1 MQGGFYPRRHWGTE
15 VLQPSRGVGT
25 EPESEWGNLG
35 GTKQHHDR
43 HLAVFVICPQTS
55 PLTLQR
61 SGFSIFPTPQFFP
74 FWLSFFFPPFM
85 AWGIKSR
92 GCHMVGKYSA
102 LGHLH
107 SSSFCHFSMVL
118 PVITVLWREDPWG
131 RLSANPPRISIWH
144 FELFIY
150 SEVLF
155 FFFFEIYFQDLER
168 WFSDFKIMLLYRTQ
182 VQFSSPIWWLIT
194 IQSIQ

>member
-1 MQGGFYPRRHWGTE
+1 MQGGFYPGRHWGTE
-15 VLQPSRGVGT
+15 VLQPSLGVGT
-25 EPESEWGNLG
+25 DPEFEWGNLG

-61 SGFSIFPTPQFFP
+61 SGCSIFPTPQFFP
-74 FWLSFFFPPFM
+74 FWLSFFLPPFL
-85 AWGIKSR
+85 ARGIKSR

-118 PVITVLWREDPWG
+118 PVITVLRREDPWG
-131 RLSANPPRISIWH
+131 RLPSLSANPPTTSPSGI
-144 FELFIY
+144 LNY
-150 SEVLF
+150 S
-155 FFFFEIYFQDLER
+155 
-168 WFSDFKIMLLYRTQ
+168 STQ
-182 VQFSSPIWWLIT
+182 VLLLRFTSRTWRGGSVVSRLCCCTGPRYN
-194 IQSIQ
+194 SHHPYGGS